1 MYRATITLRPDAPNF
16 PLRPVWCGRNSDAL
30 FILEGVPEGFT
41 ARLYITRPGAQL
53 AVYFDAVVSET
64 SGEVYVFAA
73 GANFPSVGHDG
84 KYEVL
89 LTETATGHKFWCGTG
104 TLNVL
109 MASSGAVTEGYG
121 TGMQTYVWNP
131 VTRKYYL
138 VTATVNEDGTVT
150 SETSQEGVD
159 LT

>member
-16 PLRPVWCGRNSDAL
+16 PLKPVWVGRNSDAL
-30 FILEGVPEGFT
+30 FILDGVPDGHT
-41 ARLYITRPGAQL
+41 ARLYVTRPGAEL
-53 AVYFDAVVSET
+53 AVYFDAAVSEST
-64 SGEVYVFAA
+64 AEVYVFAA
-73 GANFPSVGHDG
+73 GANFPSAGADG

-89 LTETATGHKFWCGTG
+89 LTETVSGHHFWCGAG
-104 TLNVL
+104 ALNVL
-109 MASSGAVTEGYG
+109 AASSGAVTPGYG

-131 VTRKYYL
+131 ATRKYYL

-150 SETSQEGVD
+150 SEVSQEGVD